1 MWNDD
6 DDEGGGYGG
15 DFDCDGDGGGDD
27 LHLGKRV
34 AVCCRARDVHLFP
47 LLHLDIGDH
56 F

>member
-6 DDEGGGYGG
+6 DDDDNG
-15 DFDCDGDGGGDD
+15 DDGDGDGV
-27 LHLGKRV
+27 HLGKRV
-34 AVCCRARDVHLFP
+34 AICCRARDIHLFP

>member
-6 DDEGGGYGG
+6 DDEGGGYSG
-15 DFDCDGDGGGDD
+15 DGDGGDGV
-27 LHLGKRV
+27 HLGKRV
-34 AVCCRARDVHLFP
+34 AICCRARDIHLFP